1 MKKRLSAIL
10 LAISVMLNLSACSSG
25 MVKNEY
31 EMMTDSAYIESGSF
45 GSIKNTMTPG
55 TTGTYTANDGSYDYE
70 ISVEEVY
77 VEEEGK
83 PIDNDLS
90 ERKIIK
96 TAHLRFQTEEYDS
109 FIQEMTSCI
118 ELCGGYIE
126 SSEAYD
132 GGLYSSRYSRNSSHV
147 VRIPQKSYS
156 SFMNEVCGLG
166 NMTYK
171 SENSEDVTMSY
182 VDTESRITAYEAEYN
197 ALIEILNKADSLSD
211 VIQLQSRISEVTYM
225 LENYKSQLRKYNS
238 LIAYCTVNIN
248 IEEVW
253 RETKSEDVMTFGEKI
268 SLGLEDTL
276 IDIIEDFT
284 DFTVEFITS
293 LPYILIWAV
302 VIFIAV
308 VIIKVCTKKAK
319 AKREAKK
326 ANEKSENK
334 ENS

>member
-10 LAISVMLNLSACSSG
+10 LAITAMLNLSACSSG
-25 MVKNEY
+25 MAKNDY
-31 EMMTDSAYIESGSF
+31 EMMTDSAYIENGSF
-45 GSIKNTMTPG
+45 GSIKNQMSPG

-77 VEEEGK
+77 VEEDGK
-83 PIDNDLS
+83 VIDNDLS

-96 TAHLRFQTEEYDS
+96 KAYLRFETEGYDS

-132 GGLYSSRYSRNSSHV
+132 GGLYSTRYSRNSSHV
-147 VRIPQKSYS
+147 VRIPQKSYN

-211 VIQLQSRISEVTYM
+211 VIELQSRISEVTYM
-225 LENYKSQLRKYNS
+225 LENYKSQLRKYDS

-248 IEEVW
+248 VEEVW
-253 RETKSEDVMTFGEKI
+253 RETKSEEVMTFGEKI
-268 SLGLEDTL
+268 SLGLEDTF
-276 IDIIEDFT
+276 IDIIEDFS
-284 DFTVEFITS
+284 DFTVGFITS
-293 LPYILIWAV
+293 LPYIIIWA
-302 VIFIAV
+302 IIILIAV
-308 VIIKVCTKKAK
+308 VVIKANIKKIK
-319 AKREAKK
+319 AKRESKK
-326 ANEKSENK
+326 VNEKNENK
-334 ENS
+334 EDM